1 MLISKNIIEI
11 SDDAATIEDED
22 LIPQKDIVIVLT
34 TNNYVKR
41 MTTETFRTQHRG
53 GRGVRG
59 MSTNG
64 EDSVNLMIHTHTH
77 TDVLFFSNLGRV
89 YRLRGYMIPEESRTS
104 KGLPIQNLLNL
115 EKGEKI
121 VSILPLDDYHP
132 EHFLFFATKEGVVK
146 RTALSEFESIRK
158 NGKIVAVNTYSN
170 KRSGRKICYGGQDG
184 SEAGKMAF
192 KKILEEDFKLKERES
207 WAEVSGA
214 MEVTALKQG
223 AMPIPA
229 YIAELIMK
237 DKKFD
242 SIHKDGFHYTR
253 KIGGEP
259 HTKLMVG
266 NFAGSEF
273 KADNNL
279 IDELI
284 NTAKELSKK

>member
-1 MLISKNIIEI
+1 MKSLTQYLNEALICERFLNAFNK
-11 SDDAATIEDED
+11 EDMRKYADEVWD
-22 LIPQKDIVIVLT
+22 LLQKA
-34 TNNYVKR
+34 YAYC
-41 MTTETFRTQHRG
+41 G
-53 GRGVRG
+53 GMAG
-59 MSTNG
+59 M
-64 EDSVNLMIHTHTH
+64 DSVDQLIDE
-77 TDVLFFSNLGRV
+77 TDMWKMV
-89 YRLRGYMIPEESRTS
+89 
-104 KGLPIQNLLNL
+104 
-115 EKGEKI
+115 
-121 VSILPLDDYHP
+121 
-132 EHFLFFATKEGVVK
+132 
-146 RTALSEFESIRK
+146 RK

-259 HTKLMVG
+259 HAKLMVG
-266 NFAGSEF
+266 NFAGKEF

-284 NTAKELSKK
+284 NTAKELGKK